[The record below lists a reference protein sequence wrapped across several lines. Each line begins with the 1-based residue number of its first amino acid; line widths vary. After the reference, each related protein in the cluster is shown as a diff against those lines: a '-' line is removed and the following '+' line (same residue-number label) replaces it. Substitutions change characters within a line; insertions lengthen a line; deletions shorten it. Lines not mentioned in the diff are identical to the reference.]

1 MTRPR
6 GRQWVG
12 VAYSLS
18 YLTEDD
24 TEEEGKDEED
34 EEDEEKEEK
43 PLAEP
48 LEVQVRAESAVGGT
62 RSPDMT
68 TGPDPARGGHGGSV
82 TTSRPSPASG
92 PSGGAGTEPAAT

>member
-1 MTRPR
+1 MPALSGAGFPALAPLLGLEMTRPR

-18 YLTEDD
+18 YLTEED
-24 TEEEGKDEED
+24 TEEEGKDGEE
-34 EEDEEKEEK
+34 EEKKEEKEEK

-68 TGPDPARGGHGGSV
+68 TGPDPARGV
-82 TTSRPSPASG
+82 MVVL
-92 PSGGAGTEPAAT
+92 